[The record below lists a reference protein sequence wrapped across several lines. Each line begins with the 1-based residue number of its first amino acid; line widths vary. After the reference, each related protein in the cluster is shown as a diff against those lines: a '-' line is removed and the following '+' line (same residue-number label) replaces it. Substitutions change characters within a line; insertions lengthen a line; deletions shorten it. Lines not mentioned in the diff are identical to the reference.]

1 MVLGVARGRAVVGIP
16 GYPVSAALAMEL
28 FVAPLIDARLGRQR
42 GPRPTL
48 RAVVPRAV
56 VSPMGDDEFVRV
68 KIGRVGARTIAA
80 PLARGAGMI
89 TSMVRADGVIRI
101 PRMSEGLEAGSSV
114 DVDLLTDPDA
124 VDHTAVLIGSH
135 DPALD
140 LLANEVHRR
149 FAPAAVASTNV
160 GSQSGLVALRRN
172 NAHAAGC
179 HLIDPATGA
188 YNVADVRRILPGRD
202 VVLVTFAHRQQGLM
216 VAPGNPL
223 GIQAIDDLARGEVVF
238 VNRQRGSGTRML
250 LDFELQRR
258 GLTGAAIGGYE
269 RNLYTHVA
277 VAADVAAGGADA
289 GLGVLAAAR
298 ALKLDFIP
306 LLEERYDLVI
316 PREHYESPVLRPVLD
331 VLRDPAFARQVEAM
345 GGYDTSRMGQV
356 AAELPEPAARETL
369 T

>member
-1 MVLGVARGRAVVGIP
+1 
-16 GYPVSAALAMEL
+16 
-28 FVAPLIDARLGRQR
+28 
-42 GPRPTL
+42 
-48 RAVVPRAV
+48 
-56 VSPMGDDEFVRV
+56 SPMGDDEFVRV
-68 KIGRVGARTIAA
+68 KIGRVGERTIAA

-89 TSMVRADGVIRI
+89 TSMVRADGIVRI
-101 PRMSEGLEAGSSV
+101 PRMSEGLAAGSSV
-114 DVDLLTDPDA
+114 DVDLLTDSDA

-160 GSQSGLVALRRN
+160 GSQGGLVALRRK

-223 GIQAIDDLARGEVVF
+223 DIEAIDDLVRDDVVF

-250 LDFELQRR
+250 LDYELQRR
-258 GLTGAAIGGYE
+258 GLAVADIAGYE
-269 RNLYTHVA
+269 RELYTHVA
-277 VAADVAAGGADA
+277 LAADVAAGGANA

-298 ALKLDFIP
+298 ALRLDFIP

-316 PREHYESPVLRPVLD
+316 PREHYESPVLRPVLH

-345 GGYDTSRMGQV
+345 GGYDTSRMGRV
-356 AAELPEPAARETL
+356 AAEIPGSPPGETL